1 MYFLTRYLNNVG
13 IRKAIIIIT
22 CVKKSQLDGKKGSK
36 GKKRKEWKG
45 QNKVSLSLSLGLI
58 RFKRIYLFLTSFYYH
73 YS

>member
-45 QNKVSLSLSLGLI
+45 QNKVSLSLSLLD
-58 RFKRIYLFLTSFYYH
+58 
-73 YS
+73 